1 MKLTALKYGETEIT
15 ERMAFWDGDAEK
27 KLPIALLFFLIE
39 TANRKIL
46 VDVGCDTM
54 PGFPLYRFCPPS
66 KVLEDCG
73 IRCESITDV
82 ILTHAHHDHI
92 DALRYY
98 PQADI
103 WLQRAE
109 LAAAQPYLPQ
119 NCRLQLFDAGATVCP
134 HVEVRHIGGH
144 SAGSSIVLLTL
155 PKKEYELC
163 GDECYTRENLLK
175 KRPTGSSLDLAKS
188 TAFVETYGNNRFC
201 TVLFH
206 DPELVKEIGSRVLFE
221 EI

>member
-15 ERMAFWDGDAEK
+15 ERMAFPDGDPQK

-39 TANRKIL
+39 TADRRIL

-54 PGFPLYRFCPPS
+54 PGFPLYRFCPPAE
-66 KVLEDCG
+66 VLQACG

-82 ILTHAHHDHI
+82 VLTHAHHDHI
-92 DALRYY
+92 DALRCY
-98 PQADI
+98 PQAAV

-109 LAAAQPYLPQ
+109 LDAARPYLPK
-119 NCRLQLFDAGATVCP
+119 NGRLHLFDAGATVCP
-134 HVEVRHIGGH
+134 HVEIRHIGGH
-144 SAGSSIVLLTL
+144 CAGSSIVLLHS
-155 PKKEYELC
+155 PSGEYVLC

-175 KRPTGSSLDLAKS
+175 KIPTGSTLDPAKS
-188 TAFVETYGNNRFC
+188 AAFVETYSSGRFC

-206 DPELVKEIGSRVLFE
+206 DPELVKEIGSRVLF
-221 EI
+221 